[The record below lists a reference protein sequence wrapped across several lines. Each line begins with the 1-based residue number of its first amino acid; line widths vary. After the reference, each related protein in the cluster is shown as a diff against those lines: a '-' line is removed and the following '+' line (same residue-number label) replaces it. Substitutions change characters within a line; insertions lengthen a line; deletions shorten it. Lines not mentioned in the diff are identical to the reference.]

1 MRRAAVLVS
10 GLVTLG
16 VAAALSTGMLPVD
29 VARVRALVAALPWVA
44 APAATPPRAAAP
56 VPVSIAKA
64 KIEDVPVYLSGI
76 GAVQAYNTVSVRS
89 RVDGEITQILFEEGQ
104 DVKVGDPLAVID
116 PRPFAAQLRQAEA
129 TRAKDQAMVVG
140 AVLDLD
146 RYKELVKKS
155 YASQQQVDQQQALV
169 DQYRAQIDTDEAQ
182 IDYARTQLGYTT
194 IRALI
199 AGRVGIRQVDLGNF
213 VHATDTN
220 PIVVITQL
228 QPISVVFTLA
238 ANAVTDS
245 GLTLGKANAP
255 VTALAADNETPL
267 DQGTIAL
274 VDNQVDP
281 ATGTIKLKAN
291 FPNAGLK
298 LWPGNFVNGR
308 ITVDVHKGGV
318 TVPAAALRHG
328 PRGDFVWLI
337 KPNETAEFRSVTA
350 GPSVAARVLIEKG
363 VAADDEVVTDGHFRL
378 EGGSR
383 VEIIRREGE
392 QKPASA
398 D

>member
-1 MRRAAVLVS
+1 MRRTAVLVS
-10 GLVTLG
+10 GLLTLG
-16 VAAALSTGMLPVD
+16 IGVALAAGMLPLE
-29 VARVRALVAALPWVA
+29 VARVRSLVAALPWVNA
-44 APAATPPRAAAP
+44 APAQPPRAIAP
-56 VPVSIAKA
+56 VPVSLAA
-64 KIEDVPVYLSGI
+64 ARIEDVPIYLSGI

-89 RVDGEITQILFEEGQ
+89 RVDGEITQILFQEGQ

-116 PRPFAAQLRQAEA
+116 PRPFAAQLHQAEA
-129 TRAKDQAMVVG
+129 TRIKDEAQLAG
-140 AVLDLD
+140 AVLDLK
-146 RYKELVKKS
+146 RYEELVKHN
-155 YASQQQVDQQQALV
+155 YASQQQVDQQRALV
-169 DQYRAQIDTDEAQ
+169 DQNRAQIDSDAAQ

-194 IRALI
+194 IRSPI
-199 AGRVGIRQVDLGNF
+199 EGRVGIRQVDLGNF

-228 QPISVVFTLA
+228 RPISVVFTLA

-245 GLTLGKANAP
+245 GLTLGKVAAP
-255 VTALAADNETPL
+255 VTALAADNATPL
-267 DQGTIAL
+267 DQGTIQL

-281 ATGTIKLKAN
+281 ATGTIKLKAS
-291 FPNAGLK
+291 FPNADLK

-308 ITVDVHKGGV
+308 ITVDIRKDGV
-318 TVPAAALRHG
+318 TIPAAALRHG

-337 KPNETAEFRSVTA
+337 KPNLTAEFRGVTA
-350 GPSVAARVLIEKG
+350 GPGVSGRFLIEKG
-363 VAADDEVVTDGHFRL
+363 VAAGDEVVTDGHFRL

-392 QKPASA
+392 QKPANS